1 MSSGFK
7 KSLLS
12 ITVAGLLIAP
22 AAHATNGYFAHG
34 YSMKEKGMAGAG
46 VAHSQDT
53 LASANNPAGMV
64 DVGDRMDVGASIFN
78 PNRQYTVTGAP
89 SGLGFGLAEGTY
101 ESSHDYF
108 LIPSFGWNMMLDDTS
123 SFGVAAYGNG
133 GMNTGYKNVPSPVNP
148 AAGGTYGGGTTGVN
162 LAQLFIN
169 MSYAKKI
176 NDKHALGASLIFAY
190 QQFKAD
196 GLINFSLNSDDA
208 NNLTNKGSDTSM
220 GFGAKFGWQGQVS
233 PSVALGASYQTKMSM
248 SEFDDYA
255 GLFAE
260 GGDFDIPATLALGLA
275 WDINDKHK
283 LLVDVQTIYYSD
295 VAAIANPISNLNPGG
310 NLLGSANGPG
320 FGWDDMT
327 VVKVGYEWMPNE
339 TTWRVG
345 VSNGS
350 QPIPDTE
357 MLFNILAPGVV
368 ETHLT
373 FGFTKPLGASSE
385 LDFALMY
392 ALSNDVSGPNSF
404 EIPGQQ
410 TIELEMDQLELGLSY
425 AMKF

>member
-1 MSSGFK
+1 MSCGFK

-34 YSMKEKGMAGAG
+34 YSMKEKALAGAG
-46 VAHSQDT
+46 AAYSQDT

-64 DVGDRMDVGASIFN
+64 DVGDRMDVGAAIFA
-78 PNRQYTVTGAP
+78 PSRQYTAGNPGIAATFP
-89 SGLGFGLAEGTY
+89 LSPGTY

-108 LIPSFGWNMMLDDTS
+108 LIPSFGWNMMLDETS

-133 GMNTGYKNVPSPVNP
+133 GMNSNYPNVPGPGTFG
-148 AAGGTYGGGTTGVN
+148 AGTAGVN

-196 GLINFSLNSDDA
+196 GLASLAGFSSDPNKLS
-208 NNLTNKGSDTSM
+208 NNGDDTSM
-220 GFGAKFGWQGQVS
+220 GFGAKFGWQGQVA

-260 GGDFDIPATLALGLA
+260 GGDFDIPAVLNLGVA
-275 WDINDKHK
+275 WDINDKSK
-283 LLVDVQTIYYSD
+283 LLVDVQTIYYSG
-295 VAAIANPISNLNPGG
+295 VASISNPISKLAPG
-310 NLLGSANGPG
+310 NLGTDDGAG

-327 VVKVGYEWMPNE
+327 VVKVGYEWMMQSDM
-339 TTWRVG
+339 TWRVG
-345 VSNGS
+345 LSNGS
-350 QPIPDTE
+350 QPIPE
-357 MLFNILAPGVV
+357 SEVLFNILAPGVI

-373 FGFTKPLGASSE
+373 FGFTKPLDANSE
-385 LDFALMY
+385 LDFAFMY
-392 ALSNDVSGPNSF
+392 APSNDVSGVNPQ
-404 EIPGQQ
+404 GDGQ
-410 TIELEMDQLELGLSY
+410 TIELEMDQIELGLSY
-425 AMKF
+425 AKKF